1 MLVKLVIAV
10 ALIAVAVII
19 GVVYFVS
26 ENKEELE
33 HLNYTRKRNRL
44 RNSYFDSLRN

>member
-1 MLVKLVIAV
+1 MLVKLLVAV
-10 ALIAVAVII
+10 LLIALAVIMLVAWI
-19 GVVYFVS
+19 VS